1 MVAQTEAGTKLILRG
16 RTPLLQNY
24 ISMMAHAHAELK
36 DAKYVVFV
44 DTSRRYV
51 DCSDGVY
58 ELLGYSRE
66 EMLEKRIEDISYD
79 VGEVPRLFA
88 QYVKAGALE
97 GEYVLQRE
105 DRTPLPI
112 RYQAFVFSD
121 GCHAAVWEPVQG
133 WKEPYLAALL
143 ESDPGKQRA
152 KIEHALSAMQDRLD
166 ASPEEQRRMNDAL
179 SMLNAL
185 RKAAG

>member
-1 MVAQTEAGTKLILRG
+1 ML
-16 RTPLLQNY
+16 
-24 ISMMAHAHAELK
+24 AHAHPQLK

-44 DTSRRYV
+44 DASRRYV
-51 DCSDGVY
+51 DCSDRVR
-58 ELLGYSRE
+58 ELLGYTRE
-66 EMLEKRIEDISYD
+66 ELLEKRIEDISYD
-79 VGEVPRLFA
+79 VSQVPKLFA
-88 QYVKAGALE
+88 QYVEAGALE
-97 GEYVLQRE
+97 GEYVLQRK

-143 ESDPGKQRA
+143 ESDPSKQRA
-152 KIEHALSAMQDRLD
+152 KIQDALTAIRE
-166 ASPEEQRRMNDAL
+166 SPHPSSEEQRRINDAL

-185 RKAAG
+185 RKAAR

>member
-1 MVAQTEAGTKLILRG
+1 
-16 RTPLLQNY
+16 
-24 ISMMAHAHAELK
+24 MMAHAHAELK

-44 DTSRRYV
+44 DATRRYV

-79 VGEVPRLFA
+79 VSEVPKLFA
-88 QYVKAGALE
+88 QYVESGAQQ
-97 GEYVLQRE
+97 GEYVLQRK

-133 WKEPYLAALL
+133 WKEAYLAALL
-143 ESDPGKQRA
+143 ESDPGKQRT
-152 KIEHALSAMQDRLD
+152 KIENALSAMREAEDVP
-166 ASPEEQRRMNDAL
+166 AEEQRRMNDAL
-179 SMLNAL
+179 SMLKAL